1 MSSPVLTSLLPV
13 VVLVLTGYTAGRL
26 RWVRTD
32 AIKDL
37 SNLVFLVLSPALLFR
52 TMGQVNTDQL
62 QWGPPLAYFLA
73 TLLLYAGMLGVL
85 GFNRRAAVLA
95 LAATYSNMLMIGI
108 PFVTLSYGPDGLVVL
123 LTLVS
128 LHSLILLTASTL
140 VIELAVAHEAAQGL
154 KPGGVSSHDQKLRWR
169 STLSTLATA
178 TRNAL
183 LHPVPLPI
191 VLGLLYSLTGW
202 GIPEVI
208 DKPMQWLG
216 SAFAPLALV
225 LLGITLATANLGD
238 HWRQA
243 LAIAGVKNMLL
254 PLVVAGVAVL
264 MGLQGL
270 PLLVLVVTAGLP
282 IGANVFLFSQRYE
295 VAQGLATSSVTVSNL
310 LALITLPVV
319 MAAAAWLAF

>member
-1 MSSPVLTSLLPV
+1 MTHPVFSSLMPV
-13 VVLVLTGYTAGRL
+13 VLLVATGYMAGRL

-52 TMGQVNTDQL
+52 TMGQVNTHQL

-73 TLLLYAGMLGVL
+73 TLLLYAGILGVM

-108 PFVTLSYGPDGLVVL
+108 PFVTLSYGADGLVVL

-140 VIELAVAHEAAQGL
+140 VIELAVAHEAA
-154 KPGGVSSHDQKLRWR
+154 PGHQAFRWR

-243 LAIAGVKNMLL
+243 LAIAGVKNMVL

-270 PLLVLVVTAGLP
+270 PLLVVVVTAGLP

>member
-1 MSSPVLTSLLPV
+1 MPV
-13 VVLVLTGYTAGRL
+13 VLLVATGYMAGRL

-52 TMGQVNTDQL
+52 TMGQVNTHQL

-73 TLLLYAGMLGVL
+73 TLLLYAGMLGVM

-108 PFVTLSYGPDGLVVL
+108 PFVTLSYGADGLVVL

-140 VIELAVAHEAAQGL
+140 VIELAVAHDAAPSL
-154 KPGGVSSHDQKLRWR
+154 KAGGVSRWC

-243 LAIAGVKNMLL
+243 LAIAGVKNIVL

-270 PLLVLVVTAGLP
+270 PLLVVVVTAGLP

-310 LALITLPVV
+310 LALITLPLV

>member
-1 MSSPVLTSLLPV
+1 MPV
-13 VVLVLTGYTAGRL
+13 VLLVATGYMAGRL

-52 TMGQVNTDQL
+52 TMGQVNTQQL

-73 TLLLYAGMLGVL
+73 TLLLYAGMLGVM

-108 PFVTLSYGPDGLVVL
+108 PFVTLSYGADGLVVL

-140 VIELAVAHEAAQGL
+140 VIELALVQEVASGPKA
-154 KPGGVSSHDQKLRWR
+154 GVTAHWR
-169 STLSTLATA
+169 FTLSTLASA

-191 VLGLLYSLTGW
+191 VLGLLYSFTGW

-225 LLGITLATANLGD
+225 LLGITLATANLGN

-243 LAIAGVKNMLL
+243 LAIAGVKNMVL
-254 PLVVAGVAVL
+254 PLVVAGMAVL

-270 PLLVLVVTAGLP
+270 PLLVVVVTAGLP
-282 IGANVFLFSQRYE
+282 IGANVFLFSQRYD

>member
-140 VIELAVAHEAAQGL
+140 VIELAVAHEA
-154 KPGGVSSHDQKLRWR
+154 VSGHQAFRWR

-243 LAIAGVKNMLL
+243 LAIAGVKNMVL

>member
-140 VIELAVAHEAAQGL
+140 VIELAVAHEAASGHQAF
-154 KPGGVSSHDQKLRWR
+154 RWR